1 MENKNQEINLKITPT
16 VMGVGLVIMMILF
29 FGAGIL
35 FESVRKTDNKVLSEE
50 VVAEQP
56 ETAPTQDVSLIPEV
70 SAAEYVRGS
79 KNAEVTVIEY
89 SDYECSFCKSFHP
102 TMEQVLEEY
111 GDKVAWVLRHYPLPF
126 HPKAQKTAEAAECV
140 GEFGGGEAFWEMS
153 DLMFEKMPDLELTE
167 LGDLA
172 ASVGVDKNK
181 FETCLN
187 SDKYAEKVT
196 ADMNSGAAAGIQGTP
211 GAVIIS
217 KNGQREFIPGAL
229 PFEQVKQLIE
239 KVM

>member
-16 VMGVGLVIMMILF
+16 VMGVGLLVMMVLF

-56 ETAPTQDVSLIPEV
+56 APTEDLSLIPEV

-79 KNAEVTVIEY
+79 KNADVTIIEY

-102 TMEQVLEEY
+102 TMEQVMEEY

-140 GEFGGGEAFWEMS
+140 GELGGGEAFWEMS
-153 DLMFEKMPDLELTE
+153 DLMFEKMPALELSE

-181 FETCLN
+181 FEACLD
-187 SDKYAEKVT
+187 SGKYVDKVT
-196 ADMNSGAAAGIQGTP
+196 ADLNGGSAAGIQGTP
-211 GAVIIS
+211 GGVIIG

>member
-16 VMGVGLVIMMILF
+16 VMGVGLLVMMILF

-56 ETAPTQDVSLIPEV
+56 APTEDLSLIPEV

-79 KNAEVTVIEY
+79 KNAEVTIVEY

-102 TMEQVLEEY
+102 TMLQVMEEY

-140 GEFGGGEAFWEMS
+140 GELGGGEAFWKMS
-153 DLMFEKMPDLELTE
+153 DLMFEKMPALELSE

-172 ASVGVDKNK
+172 TSVGVDKNK
-181 FETCLN
+181 FEACLD
-187 SDKYAEKVT
+187 SGKYVDKVT
-196 ADMNSGAAAGIQGTP
+196 ADMNGGSAAGIQGTP
-211 GAVIIS
+211 GGVIIG

-229 PFEQVKQLIE
+229 PFEQVKQLID

>member
-1 MENKNQEINLKITPT
+1 
-16 VMGVGLVIMMILF
+16 
-29 FGAGIL
+29 
-35 FESVRKTDNKVLSEE
+35 VLSEE
-50 VVAEQP
+50 VVVDEP
-56 ETAPTQDVSLIPEV
+56 TTAATQDLSLIPEV
-70 SAAEYVRGS
+70 NAAEYVRGS
-79 KNAEVTVIEY
+79 KNAEVTIVEY

-102 TMEQVLEEY
+102 TMEQVMNEY
-111 GDKVAWVLRHYPLPF
+111 GDKVAWVIRHYPLPF

-140 GEFGGGEAFWEMS
+140 GELGGGEAFWEMS
-153 DLMFEKMPDLELTE
+153 DLMFEKMPALELSQ

-187 SDKYAEKVT
+187 SDKYTDKVT
-196 ADMNSGAAAGIQGTP
+196 ADMNGGSAAGIQGTP
-211 GAVIIS
+211 GGVIIG

-229 PFEQVKQLIE
+229 PFEQVKQLID

>member
-16 VMGVGLVIMMILF
+16 VIGVGLVIMMILF

-50 VVAEQP
+50 VVTDQP
-56 ETAPTQDVSLIPEV
+56 ETAPTQDLSLIPEV
-70 SAAEYVRGS
+70 NAKEYVRGS
-79 KNAEVTVIEY
+79 KNAEITVIEY
-89 SDYECSFCKSFHP
+89 SDYECPFCKSFHP

-111 GDKVAWVLRHYPLPF
+111 GDKVAWVYRHYPLPF

-140 GEFGGGEAFWEMS
+140 GELGGGEAFWEMS
-153 DLMFEKMPDLELTE
+153 DLMFEKMPDLELSE

-187 SDKYAEKVT
+187 SDKYADKVS

-211 GAVIIS
+211 GGVIIG

-229 PFEQVKQLIE
+229 PFEQVKQLID

>member
-16 VMGVGLVIMMILF
+16 VIGVGLVVMMMLF

-50 VVAEQP
+50 VVPEQP
-56 ETAPTQDVSLIPEV
+56 VAPTQDLSLIPEV
-70 SAAEYVRGS
+70 NAADYVRGD
-79 KNAEVTVIEY
+79 KNAEAIIVEY
-89 SDYECSFCKSFHP
+89 SDYECPFCKSFHP
-102 TMEQVLEEY
+102 TMKQVMEEY

-126 HPKAQKTAEAAECV
+126 HPKSQKTAEAAECV
-140 GEFGGGEAFWEMS
+140 GELGGSEAFWEMS
-153 DLMFEKMPDLELTE
+153 DLMFEKMPDLELSE

-172 ASVGVDKNK
+172 ASVGVNKNK

-187 SDKYAEKVT
+187 SDKYADKVA
-196 ADMNSGAAAGIQGTP
+196 ADMNGGSKAGIQGTP
-211 GAVIIS
+211 GGVIIG

-229 PFEQVKQLIE
+229 PFDQVKQLID

>member
-1 MENKNQEINLKITPT
+1 MEKRDQDINLKITPT
-16 VMGVGLVIMMILF
+16 VMGVGLVVMMILF

-50 VVAEQP
+50 IVAEEP
-56 ETAPTQDVSLIPEV
+56 APTEDLSLIPEV
-70 SAAEYVRGS
+70 SAAEYVRGNR
-79 KNAEVTVIEY
+79 NAEVKIIEY

-102 TMEQVLEEY
+102 TMEQVMSEY
-111 GDKVAWVLRHYPLPF
+111 GDKVAWVIRHYPLPF

-140 GEFGGGEAFWEMS
+140 GELGGSEAFWEMS
-153 DLMFEKMPDLELTE
+153 DLMFEKMPGLELSG

-172 ASVGVDKNK
+172 ASVGVNK
-181 FETCLN
+181 GEFETCLN
-187 SDKYAEKVT
+187 SDKYADKVT
-196 ADMNSGAAAGIQGTP
+196 ADMNSGSAAGIQGTP
-211 GAVIIS
+211 GGVIIG

-229 PFEQVKQLIE
+229 PFEQVKQLID

>member
-16 VMGVGLVIMMILF
+16 VIGVGLVIMMILF

-50 VVAEQP
+50 VVTDQP
-56 ETAPTQDVSLIPEV
+56 ETAPTQDLSLIPEAN
-70 SAAEYVRGS
+70 AAEYVRGN
-79 KNAEVTVIEY
+79 KNAEVTIVEY
-89 SDYECSFCKSFHP
+89 SDYECPFCKSFHP

-111 GDKVAWVLRHYPLPF
+111 GDKVAWVYRHYPLPF

-140 GEFGGGEAFWEMS
+140 GELGGGEAFWEMS
-153 DLMFEKMPDLELTE
+153 DLMFEKMPDLELSE

-187 SDKYAEKVT
+187 SDKYADKVS

-211 GAVIIS
+211 GGVIIG

-229 PFEQVKQLIE
+229 PFEQVKQLID